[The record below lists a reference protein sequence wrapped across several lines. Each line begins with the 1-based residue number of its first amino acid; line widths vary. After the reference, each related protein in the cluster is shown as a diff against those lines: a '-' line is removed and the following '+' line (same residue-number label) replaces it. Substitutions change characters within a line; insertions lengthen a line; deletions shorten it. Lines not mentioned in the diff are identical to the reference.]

1 MASTRNKNSFANYNI
16 EQTQY
21 KKSVNYDLY
30 TNSQYGEAYSTKL
43 SGNGFNPGQIPLN
56 KLSHNYSDIESF
68 LFGINSTNLVNPA
81 KNLTPQLINLD
92 TEHLYEKSAIY
103 IPEPLII
110 EKSQRPLRM

>member
-1 MASTRNKNSFANYNI
+1 MASTRNKNSSANYKI
-16 EQTQY
+16 EQRQY
-21 KKSVNYDLY
+21 KQSVNYDLY
-30 TNSQYGEAYSTKL
+30 VNSQYGEAFTTKL
-43 SGNGFNPGQIPLN
+43 SGNGFNPGQMPLN

-81 KNLTPQLINLD
+81 ENLTPQLIKLD
-92 TEHLYEKSAIY
+92 SEHLYEKSTTY